1 MQITAEINIEDVIES
16 ISHGYGD
23 NDPINFVLA
32 LDNWVGDE
40 GFTENL
46 LLRLAQSYEQE
57 YISYEQSM
65 TERALS
71 TTFVDGVPGPTSTPE
86 RLERTMA
93 EPAQATSKREKLSKI
108 VALIRSLDSDSNE

>member
-16 ISHGYGD
+16 ISHGHGD

-32 LDNWVGDE
+32 LDHWVGDE

-71 TTFVDGVPGPTSTPE
+71 TTFVDGPTSTPE

-93 EPAQATSKREKLSKI
+93 ELAQATSKREKLSKI

>member
-40 GFTENL
+40 GFTEDL

-57 YISYEQSM
+57 YVSYEQSM

-71 TTFVDGVPGPTSTPE
+71 TTFVDGVATSTHE
-86 RLERTMA
+86 RLERTMTGL
-93 EPAQATSKREKLSKI
+93 AQATSKREKLSKI

>member
-16 ISHGYGD
+16 ICHGYGD

-46 LLRLAQSYEQE
+46 LLRLAQSYEQD

-65 TERALS
+65 TERALN
-71 TTFVDGVPGPTSTPE
+71 TAFVDGVATPTPE

-93 EPAQATSKREKLSKI
+93 ELAQATSKREKLSKI